1 MSIDLNKTS
10 VGFIGA
16 GHMAQAL
23 ANGMLK
29 AGLLKPN
36 QIWASA
42 PTTTN
47 LETFKDMTC
56 HITHANEDV
65 LSACTVIFLCVKP
78 HLVCQVLKKL
88 TKKNAIKSHHLI
100 VSVAAGIS
108 IQFMEKLLPEKT
120 RVIRSM
126 PNTPSLVQ
134 AGVCGYVRG
143 THATEEDGIMVSH
156 LIGSVAMCELVPE
169 NLIDTVTG
177 LSGSGPAYVYT
188 VIQAMADGAVKM
200 GLPRSLAVKFAAQ
213 TVLGGAKMVLETG
226 QQPTV
231 LRDEV
236 CSPGGTT
243 IYGVCALEEA
253 GLRTGLLRAVEAATL
268 RAKELGNVS
277 TNTEK

>member
-1 MSIDLNKTS
+1 MFVLEVWIHYIKIFHTTIHVLKVIYFLLTHSDVSSHLQKTVLKKTKILLLKDKMSIDLNKTS

-47 LETFKDMTC
+47 LETF
-56 HITHANEDV
+56 
-65 LSACTVIFLCVKP
+65 
-78 HLVCQVLKKL
+78 
-88 TKKNAIKSHHLI
+88 
-100 VSVAAGIS
+100 
-108 IQFMEKLLPEKT
+108 KLLPEKT